1 MLELTL
7 ALQICFLFPPRLQV
21 PGQATCS
28 SRPSAGGSGCRPR
41 FRQRSGINLA
51 TFVVTAAIGF
61 GFAGVA
67 RMSTEVFDL
76 MRYLGSAY
84 IFWLALKF
92 LRAGATDDDKV
103 ARRAT
108 VMDGAV
114 LLLLNPK
121 AYLIIALMF
130 TQFLP
135 VDANSDAGLVLWI
148 TSVFTLNNFVAFTV
162 WTIAGDM
169 LMRRFRSERSARPIE
184 YRLRGDA
191 CGCGAVDPFP
201 MMGAQSPLRPSETAR
216 AMSAAICVRDWR
228 KLSASRAIMVTLTP
242 PAP

>member
-1 MLELTL
+1 MIELTI
-7 ALQICFLFPPRLQV
+7 ALILFLFPLAYS
-21 PGQATCS
+21 PGPGNMFFAAIGG
-28 SRPSAGGSGCRPR
+28 RFGLRASAPAIIGYH
-41 FRQRSGINLA
+41 LA

-67 RMSTEVFDL
+67 RMSAEIFDL

-92 LRAGATDDDKV
+92 LRAGATDDGKD

-108 VMDGAV
+108 VMDGAI

-130 TQFLP
+130 TQFLQ
-135 VDANSDAGLVLWI
+135 ANSNSGAGLVFWI

-162 WTIAGDM
+162 WTIAGDV
-169 LMRRFRSERSARPIE
+169 LMRRFRSEDSARPLNIASG
-184 YRLRGDA
+184 LMLA
-191 CGCGAVDPFP
+191 AVTIWIVL
-201 MMGAQSPLRPSETAR
+201 Q
-216 AMSAAICVRDWR
+216 
-228 KLSASRAIMVTLTP
+228 
-242 PAP
+242 

>member
-7 ALQICFLFPPRLQV
+7 ALVLFLFPLAYSPGPGNMFFAAIGGRFGLRASV
-21 PGQATCS
+21 PATI
-28 SRPSAGGSGCRPR
+28 GYH
-41 FRQRSGINLA
+41 LA

-135 VDANSDAGLVLWI
+135 VDATSDAGLVLWI

-169 LMRRFRSERSARPIE
+169 LMRRFRSERSARPLNIASGVM
-184 YRLRGDA
+184 LA
-191 CGCGAVDPFP
+191 AVALCILF
-201 MMGAQSPLRPSETAR
+201 Q
-216 AMSAAICVRDWR
+216 
-228 KLSASRAIMVTLTP
+228 
-242 PAP
+242 